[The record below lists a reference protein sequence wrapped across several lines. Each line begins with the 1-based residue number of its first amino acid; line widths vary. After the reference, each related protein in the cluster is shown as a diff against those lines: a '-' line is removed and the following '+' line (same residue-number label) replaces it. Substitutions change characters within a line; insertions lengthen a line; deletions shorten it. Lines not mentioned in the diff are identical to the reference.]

1 MVSLESYL
9 GVRQG
14 RIWGRGG
21 PVPVWEEGRPVTA
34 SELEGWRGSMNRID
48 FREFPPQ
55 LLLFISDSAS
65 FRNLRRLKIIFR
77 LF

>member
-48 FREFPPQ
+48 FREFPHNFCF
-55 LLLFISDSAS
+55 LFLTVHLSGT
-65 FRNLRRLKIIFR
+65 LEG
-77 LF
+77 